1 MDVLDLLNPSKYY
14 QSTAKSEFRN
24 NAEAFFDQLTAESG
38 LDIEQNK
45 ITVNNYNQA
54 KANLSKYLGKS
65 GKAKVLRVFLIIL
78 TILFGVASII
88 SLIFGFAGSNTIM
101 IIVGFILL
109 LFVPG
114 LIAFNVLFMN
124 KKIAELQKRVDDF
137 TAQSNNYLTEAF
149 GQMERLNNSYDFGIF
164 PKLTQQ
170 TIPLFEMDKN
180 FDPLKYEYLHEKY
193 GFEEEKDTD
202 ISSIYTQS
210 GSIVGNPFLLQR
222 NYIVK
227 MRDHTYEGSI
237 VIHWTTTVHTKN
249 GTRTV
254 SHTQTLKA
262 YVTKPEP
269 YYYLDTWL
277 IYGNEAAERLEFSRV
292 PNSAS
297 KLDDKSLR
305 RQAMRFQ
312 KVLNKKVLEDIS
324 DNDETT
330 NFTAMANTE
339 FETLFNAL
347 DRNNEGQF
355 RLLFTPIAQKSMI
368 ELLRS
373 KEPFGDDFVFLKRN
387 NLNYIKS
394 AHSQTTLYLEDFARY
409 KSHDYQAARA
419 TFLQDAEDY
428 FKGIYFDLAPLMCI
442 PLYQQHMSQE
452 YIYEEQYYGNVTSY
466 ETEAIANRYDE
477 KVFAPKDAST
487 HCILKSE
494 FRTKKGKGD
503 KVNIHAYAYRAE
515 NRVTN
520 ISVRGGDGRS
530 HIVPVHWIE
539 YIPVEK
545 VTPIVVQPIS
555 SEERYDRII
564 DKLTSDENLIP
575 NILTGGIYYRRGIL
589 SMLLNNEDNYDPD
602 YIDKLLS

>member
-1 MDVLDLLNPSKYY
+1 MDTLDLLNPLKYY
-14 QSTAKSEFRN
+14 QNTAKEQYHN
-24 NAEAFFDQLTAESG
+24 NAVAFFEDLARQSG
-38 LDIEQNK
+38 IDIEQNR
-45 ITVNNYNQA
+45 ITVNKYNEA
-54 KANLSKYLGKS
+54 KANLSSYMGKS
-65 GKAKVLRVFLIIL
+65 GKAKFLRVLLIIFCIVFGIASL
-78 TILFGVASII
+78 LLLIL
-88 SLIFGFAGSNTIM
+88 GFSGSNALFIALGFVFLALVPAM
-101 IIVGFILL
+101 IVLIVL
-109 LFVPG
+109 
-114 LIAFNVLFMN
+114 VLN
-124 KKIAELQKRVDDF
+124 KRIAEYQKRMDDF

-149 GQMERLNNSYDFGIF
+149 GQMDRLNKSYDFGIF
-164 PKLTQQ
+164 PKLMQQ

-202 ISSIYTQS
+202 ISSVYTQS

-237 VIHWTTTVHTKN
+237 VIHWTTTVHTNK

-254 SHTQTLKA
+254 HHSETLRA
-262 YVTKPEP
+262 YVVKPEP

-277 IYGNEAAERLEFSRV
+277 IYGNEAAEKLEFSRV

-297 KLDDKSLR
+297 KLDDKALWRHSKS
-305 RQAMRFQ
+305 FQ
-312 KVLNKKVLEDIS
+312 KVLNKKVMHDIT

-339 FETLFNAL
+339 FESLFNAL
-347 DRNNEGQF
+347 DRNHEGQF

-368 ELLRS
+368 DLLRS
-373 KEPFGDDFVFLKRN
+373 KEPFGDDFVFLKRK

-394 AHSQTTLYLEDFARY
+394 QHSQTTLYLEDFARY
-409 KSHDYQAARA
+409 KSHSYDIAKEI
-419 TFLQDAEDY
+419 FVKDAEDY
-428 FKGIYFDLAPLMCI
+428 FKGLYFDLAPLMCI

-452 YIYEEQYYGNVTSY
+452 YIYEEEYYGNVTSY
-466 ETEAIANRYDE
+466 ETEAIANRYNE
-477 KVFAPKDAST
+477 KMFAPADAST

-515 NRVTN
+515 KRTT
-520 ISVRGGDGRS
+520 IITKMGGDGRS
-530 HIVPVHWIE
+530 HQIPVHWIE

-555 SEERYDRII
+555 SEERYDAII
-564 DKLTSDENLIP
+564 DKLTSDDNLVS

-589 SMLLNNEDNYDPD
+589 SMLLNDEDNYDPD